1 MLSGPLAD
9 QPILA
14 ATASQNGQP
23 SANAAPLAPSP
34 KATST
39 SKKSAKGTGKKSVK
53 KKLKG
58 KPAGKNK
65 TKGTPGRKTKKPG
78 TPVAT
83 TTNTPRQSVP
93 ATQQE
98 VPGTMGNA
106 EPVPTGEPPRR
117 VAAKKC
123 AAKKP
128 ATPQQRNV
136 QPELPPCKLEKREK
150 PTVKLPATP
159 PSVRENRAR
168 NAAISGAVGRANTSD
183 QIGNVTM
190 QTVEEVLAAVGPVPV
205 GPGPT
210 APEEDE
216 YYDPSENS
224 DYEEDNEDAEAE
236 EGEDDQE
243 SGETSNQATPTTT
256 TTTRGKKKNKEKTP
270 QQKAAH
276 ARYMKFFRNVRSIPA
291 AILNWSCSSA
301 MPSWIAVTTWLVFIL
316 QCIGVAQCNNGTRLI
331 MM

>member
-1 MLSGPLAD
+1 VLSGPLAD

-301 MPSWIAVTTWLVFIL
+301 MPS
-316 QCIGVAQCNNGTRLI
+316 
-331 MM
+331 

>member
-9 QPILA
+9 EPILA

-34 KATST
+34 KATSA
-39 SKKSAKGTGKKSVK
+39 SKKSAKGKGKKSVK

-65 TKGTPGRKTKKPG
+65 TKGTPGSKTKKPG

-83 TTNTPRQSVP
+83 TTNTPSQSVP

-106 EPVPTGEPPRR
+106 KPVPTVAPPGRA
-117 VAAKKC
+117 AAKKC

-128 ATPQQRNV
+128 TTSQTV

-150 PTVKLPATP
+150 PTVKLPPTP
-159 PSVRENRAR
+159 PTVRETRAR
-168 NAAISGAVGRANTSD
+168 NAAISGALNRTNTTD
-183 QIGNVTM
+183 QIGSVD
-190 QTVEEVLAAVGPVPV
+190 ELLAHFGHEPV

-224 DYEEDNEDAEAE
+224 EHEEDDGDEEAE
-236 EGEDDQE
+236 EEEDQE
-243 SGETSNQATPTTT
+243 SGETSKQPTPT
-256 TTTRGKKKNKEKTP
+256 TTTRGKKKKKEKTP

-291 AILNWSCSSA
+291 AILNWSCSSV
-301 MPSWIAVTTWLVFIL
+301 MPS
-316 QCIGVAQCNNGTRLI
+316 
-331 MM
+331 